1 MVYPVQVCSSFIVS
15 QGHVSSPRTEAD
27 AVDLPEAESP
37 RKVLVNTQGLEVE
50 NLDGGVLGNT
60 GHDEHLAAGVDAKV
74 VYLRGQVQD
83 GLQSQRNGVPQSGYI
98 SK

>member
-1 MVYPVQVCSSFIVS
+1 M
-15 QGHVSSPRTEAD
+15 
-27 AVDLPEAESP
+27 
-37 RKVLVNTQGLEVE
+37 E
-50 NLDGGVLGNT
+50 NLESGVLGNA

-74 VYLRGQVQD
+74 VYLCGQVQD